1 MAYALTQDLSL
12 TPEEYLEGEAIAAD
26 KSEYISGQ
34 VYAMAGAGDAHVKA
48 TLNAAVLLKNHLK
61 GTGCSTYV
69 ADMKV
74 RIGEDEAFFYPDV
87 MVSCD
92 PEDQLPEHDYVKNHP
107 KLIIEVLSPSTE
119 DIDRGR
125 KFALYRK
132 LESLEEYLLIDPR
145 KYAIELFRRHSNH
158 EWLLLTREGID
169 STITLESIDLNLSL
183 HDLYDEIRMASS

>member
-1 MAYALTQDLSL
+1 MGHALTKDISI
-12 TPEEYLEGEAIAAD
+12 TPEEYLEGEQLATD
-26 KSEYISGQ
+26 KSEYLNGQ

-48 TLNAAVLLKNHLK
+48 TLNAAVLLKSHLR
-61 GTGCSTYV
+61 GSGCSTYV

-92 PEDQLPEHDYVKNHP
+92 PSDQLPEQDYIKNHP

-125 KFALYRK
+125 KFTLYRK
-132 LESLEEYLLIDPR
+132 LDSLEEYLLIDPR
-145 KYAIELFRRHSNH
+145 QYAVELFRRQSND
-158 EWLLLTREGID
+158 EWLLLTRQGVKNSIE
-169 STITLESIDLNLSL
+169 LESIGLKVSL
-183 HDLYDEIRMASS
+183 EELYDEIRIV

>member
-1 MAYALTQDLSL
+1 MAYALTEDLSL
-12 TPEEYLEGEAIAAD
+12 TPEEYLEGEVIAAD

-34 VYAMAGAGDAHVKA
+34 AYAMAGAVDAHVKV
-48 TLNAAVLLKNHLK
+48 TLNAAILLKNHLK

-92 PEDQLPEHDYVKNHP
+92 PEDQLPEHDLIKNHP

-125 KFALYRK
+125 KFTLYRK

-145 KYAIELFRRHSNH
+145 RYAIELFRRQSNR
-158 EWLLLTREGID
+158 EWLLLTREWVD
-169 STITLESIDLNLSL
+169 STITLESISLKLSL
-183 HDLYDEIRMASS
+183 YDLYDEIRMA

>member
-125 KFALYRK
+125 KFTLYRK

-145 KYAIELFRRHSNH
+145 KYAIELFRRHNNH

>member
-1 MAYALTQDLSL
+1 MGYALTEDLTL
-12 TPEEYLEGEAIAAD
+12 TPAEYLEGELLAAD
-26 KSEYISGQ
+26 KSEYLSGQ

-48 TLNAAVLLKNHLK
+48 TLNAALLLKNHLK
-61 GTGCSTYV
+61 GSGCSTYV

-92 PEDQLPEHDYVKNHP
+92 PSDQLPEQDYIKNHP

-125 KFALYRK
+125 KFTMYRK
-132 LESLEEYLLIDPR
+132 LESLDEYLLIDPR
-145 KYAIELFRRHSNH
+145 QYAVELFRRQSNH
-158 EWLLLTREGID
+158 EWLLLTQEGIE
-169 STITLESIDLNLSL
+169 SSITLESIGLTVSL
-183 HDLYDEIRMASS
+183 KDLYDEIRIA

>member
-1 MAYALTQDLSL
+1 MGYALTEDLSI
-12 TPEEYLEGEAIAAD
+12 TPEEYLEGEHLAAD
-26 KSEYISGQ
+26 KSEYLNGHA
-34 VYAMAGAGDAHVKA
+34 YAMARASDAHVKV
-48 TLNAAVLLKNHLK
+48 TLNAAVLLKSHLK
-61 GTGCSTYV
+61 GSGCSTYV

-92 PEDQLPEHDYVKNHP
+92 PSDQLPEQDYIKNHP

-125 KFALYRK
+125 KFTLYRK

-145 KYAIELFRRHSNH
+145 KYAIELFRRQGND
-158 EWLLLTREGID
+158 EWLLLTRDGINT
-169 STITLESIDLNLSL
+169 TIILESIGLTVSL
-183 HDLYDEIRMASS
+183 DDLYDGIRIQ

>member
-107 KLIIEVLSPSTE
+107 KLIIEVLSPSTG